1 MFLLSANDL
10 FRVFSDPPEIVAAAR
25 QPGERIVTT
34 PKTVLKEANCLKRAR
49 PSAQLESMEV
59 LPRNAWGSCQLPNCL
74 CLVPAQALQIHKDGC
89 DS

>member
-34 PKTVLKEANCLKRAR
+34 CSISL
-49 PSAQLESMEV
+49 
-59 LPRNAWGSCQLPNCL
+59 
-74 CLVPAQALQIHKDGC
+74 
-89 DS
+89 